1 MQKYNKEN
9 YLVETIRNVTVFSE
23 FGDPRQQSWIHV
35 NADRIYS
42 MVRRTKKECTSQ
54 QLYKMFWEERTD
66 SATELSPYCGLI
78 KSKKGVCGTTHA
90 VTLHSPIYATIEDP
104 VHMYTNP
111 IGYGIMERLFCN
123 RIWPELVW
131 DTNMFPNLKCMQT
144 CNWDNVNVEEKEND
158 IIWMT
163 NRNTIGDN
171 IVYIA
176 TDILPEDQLIR
187 LDTRG
192 WKYNY
197 EILEVKP
204 NEITINLELER

>member
-1 MQKYNKEN
+1 
-9 YLVETIRNVTVFSE
+9 
-23 FGDPRQQSWIHV
+23 
-35 NADRIYS
+35 
-42 MVRRTKKECTSQ
+42 
-54 QLYKMFWEERTD
+54 
-66 SATELSPYCGLI
+66 
-78 KSKKGVCGTTHA
+78 
-90 VTLHSPIYATIEDP
+90 
-104 VHMYTNP
+104 
-111 IGYGIMERLFCN
+111 
-123 RIWPELVW
+123 
-131 DTNMFPNLKCMQT
+131 MQT